1 MKRLINILF
10 FLILSVNF
18 IYAQENQPPAISS
31 EGDGVYCPLTQQ
43 NITTS
48 FNIEDPDDTTMD
60 ALYIQISTGYIS
72 GEDQLT
78 LTGTHPNIATSW
90 SNLEGKLEI
99 TGPGGNPANI
109 SDIIAAVNDVV
120 FFSSNPN
127 PSSKTF
133 SFTIG

>member
-1 MKRLINILF
+1 
-10 FLILSVNF
+10 
-18 IYAQENQPPAISS
+18 
-31 EGDGVYCPLTQQ
+31 
-43 NITTS
+43 
-48 FNIEDPDDTTMD
+48 MD
-60 ALYIQISTGYIS
+60 ALYIQVSTGYIS

-78 LTGTHPNIATSW
+78 LTGSHPNIATSW

-133 SFTIG
+133 SFTIGDANYLPSTGHYNVFVDDLNITGQMPEIKQKL